1 MSVFYHKQRFSYHF
15 HSRFSGFCT
24 SFQDHAPYRPLS
36 VAAFLPVRL
45 LTHVKH
51 VFADEPELLIA
62 ASWQELESFIRRK
75 PVSVVVVD
83 PAADGTMNVAAV
95 AGILKRYPS
104 LPLIAY
110 VTLHAPQF
118 SAVAQLGRLGLKEVV
133 LHRFDDAPEGF
144 KERVERAEGNALT
157 HEVIEALRDRL
168 GQLPRQLSLTIENL
182 FEHPHRYSSA
192 LDLSMEA
199 GVAVISVYR
208 NIDGARLGS
217 PKKLVIAAKVLR
229 GFGYLRDPGY
239 SVLDVSIKLGY
250 KTARIFSQHW
260 VSVFGQT
267 PARVR
272 TRLTDKAAVESV
284 LNWLGAN
291 GDDSALA
298 EEPGHRRQLR
308 AKSLHLAARGGKQAK
323 SKAIVAVT
331 RKLAV
336 LLRRLSIDSPLET
349 QPAPSF
355 HQDSSSRVRIET
367 RWRKSQEQRQKRK
380 SHEETKN

>member
-1 MSVFYHKQRFSYHF
+1 MPFSYQKMSVLYHKQHFSYHWY
-15 HSRFSGFCT
+15 SRCSGFLPI
-24 SFQDHAPYRPLS
+24 FRDHALFRPLS

-75 PVSVVVVD
+75 PVSAVVLD
-83 PAADGTMNVAAV
+83 PAADGIMNVGAV
-95 AGILKRYPS
+95 ASLLKRYPS

-144 KERVERAEGNALT
+144 KERVERLEGTALT
-157 HEVIEALRDRL
+157 HDVIEALRDRL
-168 GQLPRQLSLTIENL
+168 GQLPRQLAVTVENL
-182 FEHPHRYSSA
+182 FEQPHRYTSA
-192 LDLSMEA
+192 FDLAMEA
-199 GVAVISVYR
+199 GIAIVSVYR
-208 NIDGARLGS
+208 NLDSARLGS
-217 PKKLVIAAKVLR
+217 PKRLLIAAKVLR

-260 VSVFGQT
+260 VSVFGET

-272 TRLTDKAAVESV
+272 TRLTDKAAVDNV
-284 LNWLGAN
+284 LRWLRASD
-291 GDDSALA
+291 DDSTFADDS
-298 EEPGHRRQLR
+298 GHQL
-308 AKSLHLAARGGKQAK
+308 
-323 SKAIVAVT
+323 
-331 RKLAV
+331 
-336 LLRRLSIDSPLET
+336 
-349 QPAPSF
+349 
-355 HQDSSSRVRIET
+355 
-367 RWRKSQEQRQKRK
+367 
-380 SHEETKN
+380 